1 MQLCGTDTSTWLCA
15 ELQSDSGHCGSCSI
29 ACPAGNNCQSG
40 VCACSTGGQALLHC
54 PTWPVVVQQV
64 CARCTY
70 LNLTASLGCSQTE
83 THTPLSPAIQTQRT
97 ATVQP
102 LRAALPL
109 GSHWQQ
115 VRAAADSMFLVVSH
129 CAMHALPS
137 PPPTMPACR
146 LQREQPDWG
155 RQQHQPAGTCP
166 SCHDQRHCFDHL
178 PCCGQRAQ
186 LRGCGLRPRS
196 GHVLGVRGC
205 LHFWR
210 ACLQPAGCHRYPAL
224 AVSCQCEWLS
234 SPSNLLITGSA
245 QAKRKRAA
253 WDGKHRQ

>member
-1 MQLCGTDTSTWLCA
+1 MQSRSDQRTCSPTPPLPWSVGLRLCGTDTSTWLCA
-15 ELQSDSGHCGSCSI
+15 DLQSDSSRCGGCDTV
-29 ACPAGNNCQSG
+29 CPAGNSCQSAT
-40 VCACSTGGQALLHC
+40 CACSSGESLRHMLGTNQTVRLGHAMLCG
-54 PTWPVVVQQV
+54 
-64 CARCTY
+64 Y
-70 LNLTASLGCSQTE
+70 ASLRCSQIE
-83 THTPLSPAIQTQRT
+83 THTPLSLTTQTWRT
-97 ATVQP
+97 AIVQP

-196 GHVLGVRGC
+196 GHVLGVSGC
-205 LHFWR
+205 LHVWG
-210 ACLQPAGCHRYPAL
+210 ACLKQPFGQHTPAL
-224 AVSCQCEWLS
+224 ATSCR
-234 SPSNLLITGSA
+234 NAHG
-245 QAKRKRAA
+245 
-253 WDGKHRQ
+253 